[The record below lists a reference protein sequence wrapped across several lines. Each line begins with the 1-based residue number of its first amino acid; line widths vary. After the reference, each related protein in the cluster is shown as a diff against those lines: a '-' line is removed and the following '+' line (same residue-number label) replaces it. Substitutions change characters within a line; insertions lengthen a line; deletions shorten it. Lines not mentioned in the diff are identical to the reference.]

1 MVIFRFLL
9 AGITLEN
16 AGASVT
22 WDPVGNADTELQTA
36 NFKLHIK
43 QILLGHTAKEGEYN
57 VVQVSSVAFV
67 QKQCRHFYG
76 FCSILR
82 LCQVTFQMLAF
93 FCT

>member
-1 MVIFRFLL
+1 MCT
-9 AGITLEN
+9 GITLEN

-57 VVQVSSVAFV
+57 VVQVS
-67 QKQCRHFYG
+67 
-76 FCSILR
+76 
-82 LCQVTFQMLAF
+82 
-93 FCT
+93 